1 MAKKAK
7 TPAPSSAVGS
17 SGEAALQKIVT
28 LKYTET
34 LNLPSD
40 GVSGAKKR
48 KRAEEE
54 ETGQEDGS
62 LAKKAKMPAAHPE
75 AAPSGETAL
84 QEMMAPRMANEDL
97 PGVQAS
103 NDAPLSQKSAEKA
116 EEVSDAAK
124 GVHHA
129 EAEKNIPLPEKSEEK
144 ATGENNNKADEKEQ
158 EEKAA
163 AAPKATARKNTNAKA
178 KARFATPALPARSP
192 YNTRSRRRAED
203 VNARAPPAP
212 GPGA

>member
-1 MAKKAK
+1 VAKKAK

-17 SGEAALQKIVT
+17 SGETALRKVVT
-28 LKYTET
+28 LKYKVT

-54 ETGQEDGS
+54 EIGQEDGP
-62 LAKKAKMPAAHPE
+62 LAKKAKMPAPRPE
-75 AAPSGETAL
+75 VTPSGEAAL
-84 QEMMAPRMANEDL
+84 QEMMAPKMADEDV
-97 PGVQAS
+97 PDVQAS
-103 NDAPLSQKSAEKA
+103 NDAPLSQKSAEK

-124 GVHHA
+124 GSRHA

-144 ATGENNNKADEKEQ
+144 AAGENNKADEKER
-158 EEKAA
+158 EEKAV
-163 AAPKATARKNTNAKA
+163 AAPKATARKNTKVKP
-178 KARFATPALPARSP
+178 KARFATPAPPARSP

-203 VNARAPPAP
+203 ANARAPPAP
-212 GPGA
+212 APGA